1 MNRLLLAQSR
11 RGAKKGTPHYWE
23 KTTMEH
29 GWPQYQ
35 RFYEHSRQPGQ
46 HRQIYKDRTYVKQN
60 YAMGPRELEI
70 ILINNENLQL
80 GSAGE
85 ILNVDLKKA
94 RQLVED
100 QDAVHNK
107 NNQAI
112 YGFLH
117 GLDISTDDSEVSVA
131 DRRLKSYLITASQ
144 LSGEGL
150 TLDLSKA
157 KPTTVI
163 TKQHFARAL
172 QKIDVTVEDEDCIRK
187 LFIRDEVHRDF
198 EFLPKFLA
206 RYNLLS
212 DNMRLEVMVGQ

>member
-1 MNRLLLAQSR
+1 
-11 RGAKKGTPHYWE
+11 
-23 KTTMEH
+23 
-29 GWPQYQ
+29 
-35 RFYEHSRQPGQ
+35 
-46 HRQIYKDRTYVKQN
+46 
-60 YAMGPRELEI
+60 MGPRELEV
-70 ILINNENLQL
+70 ILLNNQNLQL

-100 QDAVHNK
+100 QDAVLNNK

-131 DRRLKSYLITASQ
+131 DRRLKSYLISASQ
-144 LSGEGL
+144 LSGAGI
-150 TLDLSKA
+150 TLDLSRA
-157 KPTTVI
+157 KPTTVV

-187 LFIRDEVHRDF
+187 LFIRDEVHQEF

-212 DNMRLEVMVGQ
+212 DNMRLEVVVGQEPILIPVRVTI